1 VRRSAYFF
9 YYLDMEE
16 WKKQTEL
23 ARRLLG
29 AGQQDHA
36 LVALLRAWKKAP
48 SNATKLQSV
57 LNATQ
62 LFEHRFGVTPHY
74 TASLLNDEQRRGG
87 VVQHALRWL
96 SAAPAAAAA
105 AAAAEGQ
112 GGGSEVVVFGEYA
125 FWIGVVL
132 EQLSS
137 DSSSK
142 PCFEV
147 VANIDASSALT
158 ALGLAAVGGKASP
171 GWKVAT
177 PPPLSPSLPR
187 SPRRYGSSSVRSV
200 RSDIG
205 GGGRR

>member
-1 VRRSAYFF
+1 MPISFFEEIIKICFFVLSSSIFKSVSYTPISGDIPRCHVGDRRKNWKQAVTSLAGLRRSAYFF

-87 VVQHALRWL
+87 VVLFILGSCTRHHGLWRTPPKGRRL
-96 SAAPAAAAA
+96 PSKL
-105 AAAAEGQ
+105 AAEGA
-112 GGGSEVVVFGEYA
+112 GA
-125 FWIGVVL
+125 FAQAG
-132 EQLSS
+132 
-137 DSSSK
+137 
-142 PCFEV
+142 
-147 VANIDASSALT
+147 AL
-158 ALGLAAVGGKASP
+158 VGDGRSWRIV
-171 GWKVAT
+171 GW
-177 PPPLSPSLPR
+177 
-187 SPRRYGSSSVRSV
+187 
-200 RSDIG
+200 D
-205 GGGRR
+205 